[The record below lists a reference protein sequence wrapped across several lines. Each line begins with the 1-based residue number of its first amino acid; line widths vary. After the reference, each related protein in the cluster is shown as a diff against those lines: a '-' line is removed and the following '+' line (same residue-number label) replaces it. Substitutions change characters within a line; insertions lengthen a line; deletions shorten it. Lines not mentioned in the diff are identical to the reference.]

1 MDWSMK
7 FSYERL
13 EAVED
18 AFEKL
23 QEILEK
29 QSEEH
34 PYGDCDFP
42 DALQEV
48 SCEFD
53 LNEEEVEAVKDLYDN
68 M

>member
-13 EAVED
+13 EAIYD

-29 QSEEH
+29 QSKEH

-42 DALQEV
+42 DALKV
-48 SCEFD
+48 ASCEFD
-53 LNEEEVEAVKDLYDN
+53 LDEEEVEAVKGLYDN